1 MKTNTDVYNEIVEY
15 IRENRNNITEAELR
29 LILRYI
35 RSIRINNINVD
46 PNITEKSVL
55 EDLKALNENMQ
66 KGELTPL
73 SYKRLGK
80 EFQLF
85 ERLLSGDS
93 LEDISYELDKLYVD
107 NDMNTRKKSSLIYSL
122 KKHNAMEK

>member
-29 LILRYI
+29 FILRYI

-107 NDMNTRKKSSLIYSL
+107 NDMDTRKKRSLIYSL

>member
-1 MKTNTDVYNEIVEY
+1 M
-15 IRENRNNITEAELR
+15 
-29 LILRYI
+29 
-35 RSIRINNINVD
+35 
-46 PNITEKSVL
+46 

-107 NDMNTRKKSSLIYSL
+107 NDMDTRKKSSLIYSL

>member
-107 NDMNTRKKSSLIYSL
+107 NDMDTRKKSSLIYSL